1 MHPLT
6 ARFCSLQS
14 IEKLC
19 MAYSFACMMMPALC
33 PKAATVITVAVC
45 FKYVMMVQFAWP
57 SPSLTHRFKSLHCH
71 LHPEVDWCAK
81 NRHWRW
87 LLQYNH
93 GEFDLITS
101 SACIGQSIW
110 QSWAYITVM
119 DGFLC
124 IKSFILLWTFVCLQH
139 HFQVCLIITIT
150 PSFTLSNLGTR
161 PFSFSVC
168 KGLVPRLPLI
178 QYLIAH
184 SMHWTRVVKVDL

>member
-1 MHPLT
+1 MTL
-6 ARFCSLQS
+6 
-14 IEKLC
+14 
-19 MAYSFACMMMPALC
+19 
-33 PKAATVITVAVC
+33 TVAVC
-45 FKYVMMVQFAWP
+45 YKCVMMVQFAWP
-57 SPSLTHRFKSLHCH
+57 SPSLTRRFKSLHCH

-93 GEFDLITS
+93 GEFDLIIS

-119 DGFLC
+119 HGFLC

-139 HFQVCLIITIT
+139 CFPVCLIIIT

-178 QYLIAH
+178 QHLIAH
-184 SMHWTRVVKVDL
+184 SMHWTRVVYSTKVDP